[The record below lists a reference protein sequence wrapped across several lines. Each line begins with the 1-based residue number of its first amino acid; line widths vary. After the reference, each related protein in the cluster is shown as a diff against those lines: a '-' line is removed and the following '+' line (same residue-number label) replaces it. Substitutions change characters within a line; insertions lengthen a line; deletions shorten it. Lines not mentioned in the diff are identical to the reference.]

1 MLSRTAACLYW
12 MNRYLERAESIARL
26 VESTVHL
33 SLDLPAEAE
42 DAWEALVASSG
53 DLEPFTDR
61 FGAPTRDA
69 VLRFLAFDA
78 ENPNSVLSSVRNAR
92 ENARQVREHLPFE
105 AWEKVNSLYLA
116 FKGAAASDAALTFID
131 DALGE
136 VRAAG
141 RMVEGYLQAAF
152 AREEGW
158 YFGELG
164 RACER
169 ADQTSR
175 LIDAHYALLPPL
187 VVAGG
192 SALRWEGVLKSASAT
207 QVYRRRWGATD
218 GLRVTEMLI
227 LDPAFPRSLAFCLA
241 EAEHALRA
249 ITGTPEGQFR
259 NQAEK
264 ALGKLAAE
272 LRYTEMDDILRKGL
286 HLWLDSFQEHLNEI
300 GQLVD
305 TAYFNPASAGTHT
318 PPGPSPLPDAEPEEL
333 PTQSRVEEEEQQQQ

>member
-1 MLSRTAACLYW
+1 MPNMLSRTAACIYW

-26 VESTVHL
+26 VESTLHL

-53 DLEPFTDR
+53 DWEPFTAR
-61 FGAPTRDA
+61 FGAATRDH
-69 VLRFLAFDA
+69 VLRFLAFDG

-105 AWEKVNSLYLA
+105 AWETVNSLYLA
-116 FKGAAASDAALTFID
+116 FKAAAASEAALTLVD
-131 DALGE
+131 DALRE

-141 RMVEGYLQAAF
+141 RTVEGHMQAAF
-152 AREEGW
+152 SREEGW
-158 YFGELG
+158 HFGELG

-175 LIDAHYALLPPL
+175 LVDAHHALLPPH
-187 VVAGG
+187 VGAGG
-192 SALRWEGVLKSASAT
+192 AALRWEGVLKSASAT

-218 GLRVTEMLI
+218 GLKAAELLL

-241 EAEHALRA
+241 QAERAVRA
-249 ITGTPEGQFR
+249 ITGTPAGQFR
-259 NQAEK
+259 NLAEK

-272 LRYTEMDDILRKGL
+272 LRYTDMDDVLRRGL
-286 HLWLDSFQEHLNEI
+286 HLWLDTFQARLNEV
-300 GQLVD
+300 GQLID
-305 TAYFNPASAGTHT
+305 QAYFDPHSGASAG
-318 PPGPSPLPDAEPEEL
+318 PRFEEAPKLPA
-333 PTQSRVEEEEQQQQ
+333 QEQQQQ

>member
-53 DLEPFTDR
+53 DLEPFTER

-69 VLRFLAFDA
+69 VLRFLAFDVD
-78 ENPNSVLSSVRNAR
+78 NPNSVLCSVRNAR
-92 ENARQVREHLPFE
+92 ENARQVREHLPYE
-105 AWEKVNSLYLA
+105 AWEKINALYLG

-175 LIDAHYALLPPL
+175 LIDAHHALLPPL
-187 VVAGG
+187 VAPGG

-207 QVYRRRWGATD
+207 QVYRRHWGATN
-218 GLRVTEMLI
+218 GLRVVELLI
-227 LDPAFPRSLAFCLA
+227 LDPSFPRSLAFCLG

-272 LRYTEMDDILRKGL
+272 LRYTELDDILRKSL
-286 HLWLDSFQEHLNEI
+286 HHWLDLFQAHLNEV
-300 GQLVD
+300 GALVD
-305 TAYFNPASAGTHT
+305 GAYFNPASAGTHT
-318 PPGPSPLPDAEPEEL
+318 PPGPGPAAADNDLSA
-333 PTQSRVEEEEQQQQ
+333 RGRAEEEQQQQ

>member
-1 MLSRTAACLYW
+1 MLSRTAACIYW

-26 VESTVHL
+26 VESTLHL

-53 DLEPFTDR
+53 DLEPFTAR

-69 VLRFLAFDA
+69 VLRFLSFDA

-105 AWEKVNSLYLA
+105 AWETVNTLYLA
-116 FKGAAASDAALTFID
+116 YKGAAASEAALTFID
-131 DALGE
+131 DALRE

-141 RMVEGYLQAAF
+141 RTVEGHLQAAF

-158 YFGELG
+158 HFGELG

-175 LIDAHYALLPPL
+175 LIDAHHALLPPH
-187 VVAGG
+187 VAVGG
-192 SALRWEGVLKSASAT
+192 AALRWEGVLKSASAT

-218 GLRVTEMLI
+218 GLKVAELLL

-259 NQAEK
+259 NRAEK

-272 LRYTEMDDILRKGL
+272 LRYTDMDDILRRGL
-286 HLWLDSFQEHLNEI
+286 HLWLDAFQARLKEV
-300 GQLVD
+300 GGLVD
-305 TAYFNPASAGTHT
+305 QAYFDPASAGNHYE
-318 PPGPSPLPDAEPEEL
+318 GGSSSAASSSQEHSARSRAE
-333 PTQSRVEEEEQQQQ
+333 EEEEQQQQ